1 MENDHFDIV
10 QYWNLGIPTWKDGEW
25 IEPTV
30 FDTKE
35 EFTYFV
41 KELFKEPG
49 QYMFDQTSERFN
61 EHARFF
67 TKNGIYCDA
76 PFRSKDFI
84 KYWDTE
90 KMKCRRGAIFI
101 SGEMTWY
108 LPREYYM
115 WINFLQIYDKIR
127 KKFEFPSVWDV
138 QYHMALY
145 ELLAEL
151 HGQHAFIVKKRQI
164 ASSYYHTAK
173 LINELWFE
181 EGSTLKIGASES
193 RYIDMDGTWE
203 FLEQYRNF
211 LNTNTAWYRPFA
223 PDHVKNWQQRI
234 KVEENG
240 REKFIG
246 NQSRL
251 IGLSFEKSATKG
263 VGGACR
269 YFFYEE
275 AGVAPTMDKSYIY
288 MQSALEAGAISVGM
302 FIGAGSVGELKDCD
316 PLKEFIM
323 NPDRNN
329 VYAVETN
336 LIDEKGTWG
345 RSGLFIPE
353 QWGMP
358 PYIDRHGNS
367 LVKEALEALNN
378 TYEEWKRTLLPDA
391 YQLKVS
397 QRPRNIAEA
406 FAYREESKF
415 PQHLVSG
422 QERRIDEREYPY
434 ELIELEEKEPGIFK
448 ARKTTKPPISTFP
461 VDPKLED
468 KSGCLVVYERPDEN
482 AEWGTY
488 IASID
493 PVAEGKTITSESL
506 CSIYVY
512 KMPVEVTRI
521 TEHGTET
528 FIEGN
533 KIVAAW
539 CGRFDDINKT
549 HEKLRQII
557 QWYNAWTLV
566 ENNISLFIQ
575 YMIQERL
582 TKYLVPKKQIVF
594 LKEAQ
599 VNRNT
604 FQEYGWRNVG
614 TLFKVHLIN
623 YLVEFVSEVIDE
635 EVDPDGNIIRKQYGI
650 TRIPDIMAIKEM
662 QAYRDGLNVDR
673 LVALASLVAFVKI
686 QIANRGYRH
695 RVDNETHLD
704 LEKSQ
709 EMYKLNNRPFS
720 NIGRSGSRGMSRGGR
735 RGGFKHLR

>member
-1 MENDHFDIV
+1 MKQDHFEIV
-10 QYWNLGIPTWKDGEW
+10 QFWNVGIPTWKDGEW
-25 IEPTV
+25 VEDTV
-30 FDTKE
+30 FE
-35 EFTYFV
+35 EKQDFIEFV
-41 KELFKEPG
+41 KERFKEPG
-49 QYMFDQTSERFN
+49 QYEFDDTSRLFN
-61 EHARFF
+61 QQARVFED
-67 TKNGIYCDA
+67 KGIYCDA
-76 PFRSKDFI
+76 PFRSKDFL
-84 KYWDTE
+84 KYWDRE
-90 KMKCRRGAIFI
+90 KAKCRRGVIFI
-101 SGEMTWY
+101 SGERTWY

-115 WINFLQIYDKIR
+115 WINFLQIYDKIK
-127 KKFEFPSVWDV
+127 KKFQFPTVWDV
-138 QYHMALY
+138 QYHIALY

-164 ASSYYHTAK
+164 ASSYYHCAK

-211 LNTNTAWYRPFA
+211 LNTNTAWYRPFS

-240 REKFIG
+240 REKHVG

-288 MQSALEAGAISVGM
+288 MQSALEAGEISVGM
-302 FIGAGSVGELKDCD
+302 FIGAGSVGELKDCE
-316 PLKEFIM
+316 PLKEFIL

-329 VYAVETN
+329 VYAVTTN
-336 LIDEKGTWG
+336 LIDDQGTIG

-358 PYIDRHGNS
+358 PYIDEYGNAM
-367 LVKEALEALNN
+367 VKEALEALNN
-378 TYEEWKRTLLPDA
+378 KYEEWRKTLLPEA
-391 YQLKVS
+391 YQLKIS

-415 PQHLVSG
+415 PQHLVAAQS
-422 QERRIDEREYPY
+422 RRIDEQGYPY
-434 ELIELEEKEPGIFK
+434 ELIELEETDEPGVFK
-448 ARKTTKPPISTFP
+448 ARRTTKPPISSFP

-468 KSGCLVVYERPDEN
+468 KTGSLVVYERPDEN
-482 AEWGTY
+482 ADWGTY
-488 IASID
+488 IGSID
-493 PVAEGKTITSESL
+493 PVAEGKTVTSESL
-506 CSIYVY
+506 CTIYIY

-521 TEHGTET
+521 TETGMER
-528 FIEGN
+528 FIEGD

-539 CGRFDDINKT
+539 CGRFDDINQT

-575 YMIQERL
+575 YMIQKRL
-582 TKYLVPKKQIVF
+582 TKYLVPKSEVIF
-594 LKEAQ
+594 LKETQ
-599 VNRNT
+599 SGKGG
-604 FQEYGWRNVG
+604 FQEFGWRNIG
-614 TLFKVHLIN
+614 TIFRVHLLN
-623 YLVEFVSEVIDE
+623 YLIEFVSEVIETETD
-635 EVDPDGNIIRKQYGI
+635 DDGTIIRKIHGI
-650 TRIPDIMAIKEM
+650 ARIPDKMAMKEM
-662 QAYRDGLNVDR
+662 EAYRKDLNVDR
-673 LVALASLVAFVKI
+673 LVSLAALVAFTKI
-686 QIANRGYRH
+686 LIANRGYKQ
-695 RVDNETHLD
+695 RVDNESHHN
-704 LEKSQ
+704 LENSQ
-709 EMYKLNNRPFS
+709 ELYKLNNRPFS
-720 NIGRSGSRGMSRGGR
+720 NIGQSKMQATSTRKRS
-735 RGGFKHLR
+735 GFKHLR

>member
-1 MENDHFDIV
+1 MENNFSIV
-10 QYWNLGIPTWKDGEW
+10 QYWNQGIPTFKDGEW
-25 IEPTV
+25 IEPTM
-30 FDTKE
+30 
-35 EFTYFV
+35 FTTTQDFIDFL
-41 KELFKEPG
+41 KPLFKEPG
-49 QYMFDQTSERFN
+49 QYEFN
-61 EHARFF
+61 ETAQLFNEQAQKF
-67 TKNGIYCDA
+67 NKDKYYCDA
-76 PFRSKDFI
+76 PFRSKDFLN
-84 KYWDTE
+84 YWNTE
-90 KMKCRRGAIFI
+90 KTKCRRGVIFI
-101 SGEMTWY
+101 DGEFTWY

-115 WINFLQIYDKIR
+115 WINFLQIYDKIYKR
-127 KKFEFPSVWDV
+127 FEFPSVWDV

-164 ASSYYHTAK
+164 ASSYYHCAK

-240 REKFIG
+240 REKFVG

-288 MQSALEAGAISVGM
+288 MQSALEAGEISVGM

-316 PLKEFIM
+316 PLKEGVL

-329 VYAVETN
+329 VYAVITN
-336 LIDEKGTWG
+336 LIDEKGTIG

-353 QWGMP
+353 HWGMP
-358 PYIDRHGNS
+358 PYIDKFGNS
-367 LVKEALEALNN
+367 LVKEALEALNKK
-378 TYEEWKRTLLPDA
+378 YEEWKRTLLPNA

-415 PQHLVSG
+415 PQHLVSM
-422 QERRIDEREYPY
+422 QMRSIEEQAYPY
-434 ELIELEEKEPGIFK
+434 ELIELEEQKNGVFK
-448 ARKTTKPPISTFP
+448 ARKTTKPPINSFP

-468 KSGCLVVYERPDEN
+468 KTGTLVVYERPDEN

-493 PVAEGKTITSESL
+493 PVSEGKTITSESL

-512 KMPVEVTRI
+512 KLPVEVTRI
-521 TEHGTET
+521 TDSGTET
-528 FIEGN
+528 FIEGD

-539 CGRFDDINKT
+539 CGRYDDINKT
-549 HEKLRQII
+549 HNKLRQII
-557 QWYNAWTLV
+557 QWYNAWTLI

-582 TKYLVPKKQIVF
+582 TKYLVPKSQIVF

-599 VNRNT
+599 ANQNS
-604 FQEYGWRNVG
+604 FQEFGWRNVG
-614 TLFKVHLIN
+614 TIFKVHLLN
-623 YLVEFVSEVIDE
+623 HLVEFVSEVIDE
-635 EVDPDGNIIRKQYGI
+635 EVDTDGNIIKKIHGI
-650 TRIPDIMAIKEM
+650 TRIPDMMAMKEM
-662 QAYRDGLNVDR
+662 QAYREGLNVDR
-673 LVALASLVAFVKI
+673 LVTLAALVAFAKI
-686 QIANRGYRH
+686 LTSNRGYRS
-695 RVDNETHLD
+695 RIDNETHLD
-704 LEKSQ
+704 LEKSN
-709 EMYKLNNRPFS
+709 EMYKLSNRAFS
-720 NIGRSGSRGMSRGGR
+720 NIGRKGSSTSKNSVKRNP
-735 RGGFKHLR
+735 FKNIR